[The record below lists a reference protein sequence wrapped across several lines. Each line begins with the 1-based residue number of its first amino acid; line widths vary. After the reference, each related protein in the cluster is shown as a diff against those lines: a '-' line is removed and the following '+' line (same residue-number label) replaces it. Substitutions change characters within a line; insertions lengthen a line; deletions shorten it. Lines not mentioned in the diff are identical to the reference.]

1 MSNRKRF
8 VPLAFGFALTA
19 LLVACGDDKPD
30 ENTYQTVPNPPASD
44 KKAGGGAPG
53 DSIFAKGGIPLID
66 SSSDSPQTGGVA
78 LGVGVN
84 AYLWRAS
91 LDTVSF
97 MPIAS
102 ADPFGGVILTDW
114 YAPPETPTERF
125 KINIFILDRNLRAD
139 GIRTA
144 VFRQT
149 QSSDGRWVDAVVDKK
164 TAGDFENAILTRAR
178 QLRVASADSA
188 RTN

>member
-1 MSNRKRF
+1 
-8 VPLAFGFALTA
+8 
-19 LLVACGDDKPD
+19 
-30 ENTYQTVPNPPASD
+30 
-44 KKAGGGAPG
+44 
-53 DSIFAKGGIPLID
+53 
-66 SSSDSPQTGGVA
+66 
-78 LGVGVN
+78 
-84 AYLWRAS
+84 
-91 LDTVSF
+91 

-149 QSSDGRWVDAVVDKK
+149 QTSDGRWVDAAVDKK
-164 TAGDFENAILTRAR
+164 TSGDFENAILTRAR
-178 QLRVASADSA
+178 QLRVASVDSTK
-188 RTN
+188 TN

>member
-30 ENTYQTVPNPPASD
+30 ENAYQTVPNPPASD
-44 KKAGGGAPG
+44 KKGAGPAPSE
-53 DSIFAKGGIPLID
+53 SIFGKGGIPLID
-66 SSSDSPQTGGVA
+66 NDSDSPQPGGVA

-125 KINIFILDRNLRAD
+125 KINLFILDKNLRAD
-139 GIRTA
+139 AIHAT

-149 QSSDGRWVDAVVDKK
+149 ETKDGRWVDAAVDPK
-164 TAGDFENAILTRAR
+164 TGADFENTILVRAR
-178 QLRVASADSA
+178 QLKVASAPQQQ
-188 RTN
+188 

>member
-1 MSNRKRF
+1 MSKHTRLA
-8 VPLAFGFALTA
+8 PLVLAAALTG
-19 LLVACGDDKPD
+19 LLAACGDDKPD
-30 ENTYQTVPNPPASD
+30 ESTYTVPTPPA
-44 KKAGGGAPG
+44 G
-53 DSIFAKGGIPLID
+53 DRSANSIFGKGGIPLID
-66 SSSDSPQTGGVA
+66 SSNDSAQPGGVA

-84 AYLWRAS
+84 AFLWRAS

-125 KINIFILDRNLRAD
+125 KINIFILDRQLRAD

-144 VFRQT
+144 VFKQT
-149 QSSDGRWVDAVVDKK
+149 QTADGRWVDSPVDKK

-178 QLRVASADSA
+178 QLRVASVNTAQ
-188 RTN
+188 N

>member
-1 MSNRKRF
+1 MSNRTR
-8 VPLAFGFALTA
+8 LATLVLGLALTG
-19 LLVACGDDKPD
+19 LVAACGDDKPD
-30 ENTYQTVPNPPASD
+30 ENVYQTVPNPPATERGA
-44 KKAGGGAPG
+44 AGGGNS
-53 DSIFAKGGIPLID
+53 SIFSKGGIPLIGSD
-66 SSSDSPQTGGVA
+66 SDSPQPGGVA

-125 KINIFILDRNLRAD
+125 KINIFILDRQLRAD

-149 QSSDGRWVDAVVDKK
+149 QTSDGRWVDAAVDKK

-178 QLRVASADSA
+178 ELRVATADA
-188 RTN
+188 TQTK

>member
-1 MSNRKRF
+1 MSNRKRL

-30 ENTYQTVPNPPASD
+30 ENTYQTVPNPPSSD
-44 KKAGGGAPG
+44 KKGAGPG
-53 DSIFAKGGIPLID
+53 PSESIFAKGGIPLINSD
-66 SSSDSPQTGGVA
+66 SDSPQPGGVA

-102 ADPFGGVILTDW
+102 ADPFGGVILTEW
-114 YAPPETPTERF
+114 YAPPETPAERF

-149 QSSDGRWVDAVVDKK
+149 QSSDGRWVDAAVDKK

-178 QLRVASADSA
+178 QLRVATADSTK
-188 RTN
+188 TN

>member
-30 ENTYQTVPNPPASD
+30 ENAYQTVPNPPASD
-44 KKAGGGAPG
+44 KKGAGPAPG
-53 DSIFAKGGIPLID
+53 ESIFGKGGIPLID
-66 SSSDSPQTGGVA
+66 SGSDSAQPGGVA

-84 AYLWRAS
+84 AFLWRAS

-125 KINIFILDRNLRAD
+125 KINIFILDRQLRAD

-149 QSSDGRWVDAVVDKK
+149 QTSDGRWVDAAVDKK
-164 TAGDFENAILTRAR
+164 TSGDFENAILTRAR
-178 QLRVASADSA
+178 QLRVASVDSTK
-188 RTN
+188 TN

>member
-1 MSNRKRF
+1 MSNRTR
-8 VPLAFGFALTA
+8 LATLVFGLALTA
-19 LLVACGDDKPD
+19 MLTACGDDKSND
-30 ENTYQTVPNPPASD
+30 TYQTVPTPPPGEHAS
-44 KKAGGGAPG
+44 GS
-53 DSIFAKGGIPLID
+53 SIFGSGGIPLID
-66 SSSDSPQTGGVA
+66 SDSSTPPQA
-78 LGVGVN
+78 SLGVGVN

-114 YAPPETPTERF
+114 YAPPETPKERF
-125 KINIFILDRNLRAD
+125 KINIFILDKQLRAD
-139 GIRTA
+139 GIRSA

-149 QSSDGRWVDAVVDKK
+149 ETSDGRWVDAVVEKK

-178 QLRVASADSA
+178 QLRVSSANA
-188 RTN
+188 TAQN

>member
-1 MSNRKRF
+1 MSNRTR
-8 VPLAFGFALTA
+8 LATLVLGFAVTG
-19 LLVACGDDKPD
+19 LLAACGDDKD
-30 ENTYQTVPNPPASD
+30 ENAYQTVPNPPASE
-44 KKAGGGAPG
+44 KKSAGSSA
-53 DSIFAKGGIPLID
+53 DSIFGKGGIPLID
-66 SSSDSPQTGGVA
+66 STSDSAQPGGVA

-102 ADPFGGVILTDW
+102 ADPFGGVILTEW

-125 KINIFILDRNLRAD
+125 KINIFILDRQLRAD

-149 QSSDGRWVDAVVDKK
+149 QTSDGRWVDAAVDKK

-178 QLRVASADSA
+178 QLRVASAD
-188 RTN
+188 TTKNGN